1 MRVARSGASQF
12 FTGPGRIVT
21 RNCAACGSGGWPR
34 RLPREPIGMGVCGQ
48 ADTRVAEIVGSRR
61 SDANACSGSSRVI
74 RLRSWRGG
82 GGDGGGGVCPRSLSE
97 LQYSKQGA
105 AVSQPAGRQARRT
118 LDSLSSSSGMPPVLD
133 SAHAVHSPFT
143 YARLASR
150 QAPSPVVGA
159 PPHPNALHARAME
172 G

>member
-1 MRVARSGASQF
+1 MV
-12 FTGPGRIVT
+12 VVVVVMV
-21 RNCAACGSGGWPR
+21 
-34 RLPREPIGMGVCGQ
+34 E
-48 ADTRVAEIVGSRR
+48 
-61 SDANACSGSSRVI
+61 
-74 RLRSWRGG
+74 
-82 GGDGGGGVCPRSLSE
+82 VCPRSLSE

-133 SAHAVHSPFT
+133 SAHAVHSSFT

-150 QAPSPVVGA
+150 QAPSPAVGT
-159 PPHPNALHARAME
+159 PRHIQMLCMRAME